1 MYGVYGYENEDTGC
15 LAGLGFI
22 GYDVACVSKFF
33 PFYSWTSPI
42 KGTAF
47 SDDGYKALRREQSD
61 DYDDVSGGLI
71 ALTVIVWLAVVVLA
85 VVTTMLMMKRM
96 KSGAVSNY

>member
-1 MYGVYGYENEDTGC
+1 MYGIYGYENETTGC
-15 LAGLGFI
+15 LTGLGFI
-22 GYDVACVSKFF
+22 GYDVQCVSKFF

-47 SDDGYKALRREQSD
+47 SEDGYKALRREQSD

-71 ALTVIVWLAVVVLA
+71 ALTVIVWLSVVILA
-85 VVTTMLMMKRM
+85 VVTAMLMMKRM